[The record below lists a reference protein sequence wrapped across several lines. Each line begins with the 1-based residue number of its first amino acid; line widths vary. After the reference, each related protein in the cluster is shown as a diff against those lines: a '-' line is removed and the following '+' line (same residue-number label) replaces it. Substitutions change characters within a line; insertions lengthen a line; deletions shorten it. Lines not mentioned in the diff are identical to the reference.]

1 MKITRSKEKQ
11 NSIQLSIN
19 KTKRL
24 QDEIMQ
30 SQSYL
35 LAYEDLDLLES
46 DDLRPVRLQ
55 LELLKPEHALREK
68 NINSTIVI
76 FGSARILS
84 PDAADKQLFEAQQ
97 RVKNKPDDTQ
107 VQMVLKKAQQQVKQ
121 AVYYQQAQKL
131 AKMVSLKF
139 QQQNRKDFV
148 VVTGGGPGI
157 MEAANR
163 GAFDVNQH
171 SVGFNITLE
180 HEQAPNPYISPD
192 LCFQFQYFALRKM
205 HFLLRAKALIAF
217 PGGFGTL
224 DEVFEV
230 LTLVQTKK
238 MERLPIILLGKT
250 YWQRVVDFDYLCEEG
265 FIHVDDLSLFHL
277 IDTAEQA
284 VEIMIDFYHEQ
295 PPK

>member
-1 MKITRSKEKQ
+1 MKKN
-11 NSIQLSIN
+11 NSSNTESSIHFVPHQIEQ
-19 KTKRL
+19 L
-24 QDEIMQ
+24 QDEIIH
-30 SQSYL
+30 SQSYQ
-35 LAYEDLDLLES
+35 LAYEDKFFLSS

-55 LELLKPEHALREK
+55 LELLKPEQALRYE

-76 FGSARILS
+76 FGSARILNPEDAHEQWQQAQQKVKDS
-84 PDAADKQLFEAQQ
+84 PDDAQA
-97 RVKNKPDDTQ
+97 
-107 VQMVLKKAQQQVKQ
+107 QMALKKAQRLVKQ
-121 AVYYQQAQKL
+121 SKYYQEAHKL
-131 AKMVSLKF
+131 AKIVSLQF

-163 GAFDVNQH
+163 GAFDVKQH

-180 HEQAPNPYISPD
+180 NEQAPNPYISPD

-238 MERLPIILLGKT
+238 MKRLPIILLGKE
-250 YWQRVVDFDYLCEEG
+250 YWQRVVDFDYLQQEG
-265 FIHVDDLSLFHL
+265 FVHSDDLALFHL
-277 IDTAEQA
+277 VDTAEQA
-284 VEIMIDFYHEQ
+284 VEVMVDFYHGQ

>member
-1 MKITRSKEKQ
+1 MKI
-11 NSIQLSIN
+11 N
-19 KTKRL
+19 KSSNIESSAHLTPHQVEQL
-24 QDEIMQ
+24 QDEILQ
-30 SQSYL
+30 NQSYQ
-35 LAYEDLDLLES
+35 LAYEDKDFLSS

-55 LELLKPEHALREK
+55 LELLKPEQALRDK

-84 PDAADKQLFEAQQ
+84 PDDAQEQ
-97 RVKNKPDDTQ
+97 CQQVQQKVKDNPSDTQ
-107 VQMVLKKAQQQVKQ
+107 AQIALIKAQRQVKQ
-121 AVYYQQAQKL
+121 SKYYQEAQKL
-131 AKMVSLKF
+131 ARIVSLQF

-163 GAFDVNQH
+163 GAFDVKQH

-180 HEQAPNPYISPD
+180 HEQAPNPYINPD

-205 HFLLRAKALIAF
+205 HFLLRAKALVAF

-238 MERLPIILLGKT
+238 MERLPIILLGKE
-250 YWQRVVDFDYLCEEG
+250 YWQQVINFEYLQQEG
-265 FIHVDDLSLFHL
+265 FIHVDDLALFHL

-284 VEIMIDFYHEQ
+284 VEVMVDFYHGQ

>member
-1 MKITRSKEKQ
+1 MKVSEANEKK
-11 NSIQLSIN
+11 SETHLN
-19 KTKRL
+19 KQIIKSL
-24 QDEIMQ
+24 QDKIVH
-30 SQSYL
+30 SQSYQ
-35 LAYEDLDLLES
+35 LAYEDKDFLSS

-55 LELLKPEHALREK
+55 LELLKPEKTLRDK

-84 PDAADKQLFEAQQ
+84 PEDAQEQWQQAQQ
-97 RVKNKPDDTQ
+97 KAKESPNDTQ
-107 VQMVLKKAQQQVKQ
+107 EQVALKKAQRQVRQSK
-121 AVYYQQAQKL
+121 YYQEAQKL
-131 AKMVSLKF
+131 ARIVSLQF

-163 GAFDVNQH
+163 GAFDVKQH
-171 SVGFNITLE
+171 SVGFNIILE

-205 HFLLRAKALIAF
+205 HFLLRAKALVAF

-230 LTLVQTKK
+230 LTLIQTKK
-238 MERLPIILLGKT
+238 MKRLPIILLGKE
-250 YWQRVVDFDYLCEEG
+250 YWQRVIDFEYLQQEG
-265 FIHVDDLSLFHL
+265 FIHADDLALFHL
-277 IDTAEQA
+277 VDTAQQA
-284 VEIMIDFYHEQ
+284 VEVMVDFYHGQ

>member
-1 MKITRSKEKQ
+1 MDTTTSSNKRSAP
-11 NSIQLSIN
+11 LSRLQI
-19 KTKRL
+19 KRL
-24 QDEIMQ
+24 QDKIVQ
-30 SQSYL
+30 SQSYQ
-35 LAYEDLDLLES
+35 LAYEDSEFLTS

-55 LELLKPEHALREK
+55 LELLKPEQALRDK
-68 NINSTIVI
+68 SINSTIVI
-76 FGSARILS
+76 FGSARILN
-84 PDAADKQLFEAQQ
+84 PEDAQEQWQQAQQ
-97 RVKNKPDDTQ
+97 KVKDNPNDIQAQ
-107 VQMVLKKAQQQVKQ
+107 VALKKAQRQVKQ
-121 AVYYQQAQKL
+121 SKYYQEAQRL
-131 AKMVSLKF
+131 SQIVSLQF

-163 GAFDVNQH
+163 GAFDVKQH

-192 LCFQFQYFALRKM
+192 LCFQFQYFTLRKM

-238 MERLPIILLGKT
+238 MKRLPIILLGKE
-250 YWQRVVDFDYLCEEG
+250 YWQRVIDFDYLQQEG
-265 FIHVDDLSLFHL
+265 FIHSNDLALFH
-277 IDTAEQA
+277 IVDTAEQA
-284 VEIMIDFYHEQ
+284 VEVMVDFYHGQ

>member
-1 MKITRSKEKQ
+1 MKIIDSTMYQSSTKLSKKQ
-11 NSIQLSIN
+11 IKQ
-19 KTKRL
+19 L
-24 QDEIMQ
+24 QDKIVQ
-30 SQSYL
+30 SQSYQ
-35 LAYEDLDLLES
+35 LAYADSKLLSNE
-46 DDLRPVRLQ
+46 DLRPVRLQ
-55 LELLKPEHALREK
+55 LELLKPERVLREK

-76 FGSARILS
+76 FGSARILN
-84 PDAADKQLFEAQQ
+84 PDQAQKQLLDAQRQ
-97 RVKNKPDDTQ
+97 IQENPDDAQIQLT
-107 VQMVLKKAQQQVKQ
+107 LKKAQRQVKQ
-121 AVYYQQAQKL
+121 AMYYQQAHKL
-131 AKMVSLKF
+131 AKIVSLQF

-163 GAFDVNQH
+163 GAFDVEQH

-180 HEQAPNPYISPD
+180 HEQAPNPYISPG

-238 MERLPIILLGKT
+238 MKRLPIILLGKE
-250 YWQRVVDFDYLCEEG
+250 YWQRVIDFDYLCQEG
-265 FIHVDDLSLFHL
+265 FIHTDDLALFHL
-277 IDTAEQA
+277 VDTAEQA
-284 VEIMIDFYHEQ
+284 VKIMVNFYHGQ
-295 PPK
+295 VPK

>member
-1 MKITRSKEKQ
+1 MVRNKASDNDSSTH
-11 NSIQLSIN
+11 LSIN
-19 KTKRL
+19 QSKHL
-24 QDEIMQ
+24 QDKIMQ

-35 LAYEDLDLLES
+35 LAYEDLKLLES
-46 DDLRPVRLQ
+46 EDLRPVRLQ
-55 LELLKPEHALREK
+55 LELLKPEHTLREK

-76 FGSARILS
+76 FGSARVLGLE
-84 PDAADKQLFEAQQ
+84 AANKQLS
-97 RVKNKPDDTQ
+97 
-107 VQMVLKKAQQQVKQ
+107 KAQQQVKNKPKD
-121 AVYYQQAQKL
+121 VQAQMGLKRARQQIKQAHYYEEARKL
-131 AKMVSLKF
+131 AKIVSLKF
-139 QQQNRKDFV
+139 QQHKRKDFV

-163 GAFDVNQH
+163 GAFDVDQH

-180 HEQAPNPYISPD
+180 HEQSPNPYISPN

-230 LTLVQTKK
+230 LTLIQTKK
-238 MERLPIILLGKT
+238 MKPLPIILFGKT

-265 FIHVDDLSLFHL
+265 YIHVDDLNLFYL

-284 VEIMIDFYHEQ
+284 VEIMLDFYHKQ

>member
-1 MKITRSKEKQ
+1 MKISKSSNKQ
-11 NSIQLSIN
+11 SSAHLNTNQIRQ
-19 KTKRL
+19 L
-24 QDEIMQ
+24 QDRIVQ
-30 SQSYL
+30 SQSYQ
-35 LAYEDLDLLES
+35 LAYEDSDFLAN

-55 LELLKPEHALREK
+55 LELLKPERALRDE
-68 NINSTIVI
+68 NINSTVVI
-76 FGSARILS
+76 FGSARILN
-84 PDAADKQLFEAQQ
+84 PEEADRKLQEAQKG
-97 RVKNKPDDTQ
+97 VNDNPNKPKM
-107 VQMVLKKAQQQVKQ
+107 QMALKKAQRQVKH
-121 AVYYQQAQKL
+121 AKYYQQAHKL
-131 AKMVSLKF
+131 ATIVSLQF

-163 GAFDVNQH
+163 GAFDVEQH
-171 SVGFNITLE
+171 SVGFNITLA

-238 MERLPIILLGKT
+238 MKRLPIILLGKE
-250 YWQRVVDFDYLCEEG
+250 YWRRVIDFDYLHQEG
-265 FIHVDDLSLFHL
+265 FIHTDDLALFHL
-277 IDTAEQA
+277 VDTAEQA
-284 VEIMIDFYHEQ
+284 VEIMVDFYHGQ